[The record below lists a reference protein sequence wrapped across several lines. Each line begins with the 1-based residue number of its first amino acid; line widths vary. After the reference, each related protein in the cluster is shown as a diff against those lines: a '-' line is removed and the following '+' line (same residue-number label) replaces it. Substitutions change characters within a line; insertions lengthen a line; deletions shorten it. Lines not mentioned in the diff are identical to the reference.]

1 MATAVTDQK
10 KADQKQKALDTAL
23 TQIERESPNGILA
36 RSELGD
42 MSGWELASMIRR
54 DPNMAQI
61 RLLLL
66 ANDEEE
72 VAALVASFSELRLS
86 TKEKADEKGTLYGSV
101 GAAAI
106 AKLMTE
112 AGHAVE
118 EKDVRLDE
126 PIKAVGEHE
135 VPIHIHGDHYASV
148 QVQVE
153 ALT

>member
-1 MATAVTDQK
+1 MRTVK
-10 KADQKQKALDTAL
+10 VLL
-23 TQIERESPNGILA
+23 RESVKDLGHVGDVVQVRPGFARNYLLPQRLA
-36 RSELGD
+36 IEATD
-42 MSGWELASMIRR
+42 DNIIAMERR
-54 DPNMAQI
+54 RTRFDAEMAK
-61 RLLLL
+61 R
-66 ANDEEE
+66 EEE
-72 VAALVASFSELRLS
+72 VTALVASFGELRLS

-118 EKDVRLDE
+118 EKDVRLNE